1 MIAER
6 MESAPM
12 AFVYLEKASDR
23 HKEKKKEKG
32 KNK

>member
-1 MIAER
+1 MIADR

-12 AFVYLEKASDR
+12 AFVYLEKAGDR

-32 KNK
+32 KYK